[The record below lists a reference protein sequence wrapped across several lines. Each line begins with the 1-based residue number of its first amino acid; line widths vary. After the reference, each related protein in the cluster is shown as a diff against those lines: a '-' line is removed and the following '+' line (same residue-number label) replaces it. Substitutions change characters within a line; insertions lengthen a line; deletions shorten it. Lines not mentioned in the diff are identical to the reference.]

1 MPHILEKVKGQIKE
15 MCQLIEPCLLI
26 GTREYVVKMENEKL
40 WPQGNSNHMEAGIAK
55 AGLKIKDMGIT
66 WQSHGRFNAEKRK
79 SALDHHYLFFR

>member
-1 MPHILEKVKGQIKE
+1 
-15 MCQLIEPCLLI
+15 
-26 GTREYVVKMENEKL
+26 
-40 WPQGNSNHMEAGIAK
+40 MEAGIAK